1 MLIDNHTLTEIF
13 DTNTLQRGKR
23 YFAQSRVQDLT
34 LNIEGMSIQVLRAK
48 VIGSQ
53 HQAYRT
59 EVRFDRYTPY
69 RVDTYC
75 SCPVGFQCKHAAAVI
90 LQANYEQSQ
99 VDAQKAEGHRNRATG
114 HTAET
119 WLARLPRP
127 PAPSAWCTSSL
138 RTPA

>member
-53 HQAYRT
+53 HQAYRP

-69 RVDTYC
+69 RVDSY
-75 SCPVGFQCKHAAAVI
+75 
-90 LQANYEQSQ
+90 
-99 VDAQKAEGHRNRATG
+99 
-114 HTAET
+114 
-119 WLARLPRP
+119 
-127 PAPSAWCTSSL
+127 
-138 RTPA
+138 